1 MALARPSIETIDASA
16 RLSDPS
22 LRDVTADRIMG
33 LTIIAVVPT
42 IFWSAMITLGAWLF
56 GTSVPFWVTCSVS
69 LAMFTFLACLWS
81 GFAVAR
87 QPGADD
93 LDA

>member
-1 MALARPSIETIDASA
+1 MALARPSVETIDAAA
-16 RLSDPS
+16 RLIEPS
-22 LRDVTADRIMG
+22 WRNVTADRIMG

-42 IFWSAMITLGAWLF
+42 IFWSAMISLGAWLF
-56 GTSVPFWVTCSVS
+56 GTSVPFWIMCSLS

-81 GFAVAR
+81 GFAVSR
-87 QPGADD
+87 EPSSDD